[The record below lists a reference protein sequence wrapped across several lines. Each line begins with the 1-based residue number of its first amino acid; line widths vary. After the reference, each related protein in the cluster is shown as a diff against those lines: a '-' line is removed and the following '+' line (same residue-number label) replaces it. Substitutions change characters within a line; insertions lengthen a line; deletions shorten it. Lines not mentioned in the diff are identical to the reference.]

1 MLFKSTLRTIKKSLG
16 RYFAIL
22 AIIALGVGFF
32 AGLRVTEATMLKTAD
47 GYIGEKNLYDFRLI
61 STLGLTE
68 DDVEEFAKLDGID
81 VARGSVSADL
91 IIKQNDGSDAVL
103 HAHTLLDGING
114 LEVLHGRLPEKDN
127 ECVLDSRYRGEDA
140 IGTKLTLSDNNS
152 EETFDTFTYD
162 EYTVVGIVDA
172 SEYINFQRGTT
183 ALSGGTV
190 AGYTY
195 LPRGGFDTD
204 YYTEIFLSIPTD
216 AEMYSEEY
224 ETAVDNIRASVEAL
238 LAERADIRFDII
250 YNDAK
255 AELDDAQ
262 ATLDEKKQ
270 ELADAKTELDN
281 AKSDLDKGWAALNEI
296 KNSPMFALPEV
307 QAQVAAQESVL
318 QEAESKYADGL
329 AEYNENKATADE
341 KFAKA
346 EKEIADGYADLAVL
360 EKPTVYTLDRSSN
373 FGYTGFENDIQIVSG
388 VAKVFPIFFFL
399 VAALVC
405 ITTMTRM
412 VSEQRTQNGVLK
424 ALGYSSFAIA
434 SQYLIYAGS
443 ASIFGCIIG
452 FLIGSKF
459 LPLILW
465 EVYHIMYTIAR
476 PAAFVFDVGLLVLCT
491 VLYLVCSLGVT
502 YGVCRKDLRESAAQ
516 LMRPKSPSAGKRIFL
531 ERIGF
536 IWRPMKFLHKVSVR
550 NILRYKKR
558 MFMMIVGIGGCMALL
573 LTGFGIRDTIQP
585 IVEYQ
590 YGEINLHDASVS
602 FLHEPNEEEKAT
614 FEDGIGDF
622 AESSVL
628 LHTGNLTLTAGDN
641 SADVTVLAY
650 RDSLEK
656 YVDLHSGDEKV
667 AFPEKNQAVINF
679 RLAEQYNISVG
690 DTIKLRDGDYREAT
704 VTVSGIFDNY
714 IYDYIYL
721 SEETYEDG
729 FGYVPEMNTAY
740 LTFAEGK
747 DHHEAGAE
755 LLSMDNVASV
765 SLVED
770 MRESVGNMLET
781 LNYIVLIVLVCAG
794 ALAFIVLYN
803 LTNITITERTR
814 EIATLKVL
822 GFYRG
827 EQNSYVFRENIILSV
842 IGTIC
847 GIPLGIALLHYTM
860 GQIQIDNFYFGC
872 RLSGLSYLWCF
883 LITLL
888 FTIIVDFALTAK
900 LKKINMAEAM
910 KAIE

>member
-1 MLFKSTLRTIKKSLG
+1 MLLKSTLRTIKKSLG
-16 RYFAIL
+16 RFLAIL
-22 AIIALGVGFF
+22 SIIALGVGFF
-32 AGLRVTEATMLKTAD
+32 AGLRVTEKTMLKTAD
-47 GYIGEKNLYDFRLI
+47 GYISELNLYDFRLI
-61 STLGLTE
+61 STLGLTDE
-68 DDVEEFAKLDGID
+68 DVDAFAELDGID
-81 VARGSVSADL
+81 VAKGSVSADL
-91 IIKQNDGSDAVL
+91 IVKQQDGSDAVL

-114 LEVLHGRLPEKDN
+114 LDVLHGRLPKTDN
-127 ECVLDSRYRGEDA
+127 ECVLDSRYANESA
-140 IGTKLTLSDNNS
+140 IGTSLALSENNS
-152 EETFDTFTYD
+152 EDTLNTFAYD
-162 EYTVVGIVDA
+162 EYTVVGIVDS

-190 AGYTY
+190 AGFVY
-195 LPRGGFDTD
+195 LPIGSFTTD

-224 ETAVDNIRASVEAL
+224 KAALDKVRASVEEL
-238 LAERADIRFDII
+238 LTERGDIRFVHI
-250 YNDAK
+250 YNEAK
-255 AELDDAQ
+255 SELDEASAD
-262 ATLDEKKQ
+262 LNEKKQ
-270 ELADAKTELDN
+270 ELADAKTELD
-281 AKSDLDKGWAALNEI
+281 KSRSELDDAWTALNET
-296 KNSPMFALPEV
+296 KNSPAAALPEV
-307 QAQVAAQESVL
+307 QAQIALQEAAL
-318 QEAESKYADGL
+318 QEAERKYDEGL
-329 AEYNENKATADE
+329 AEYEANKAKADE
-341 KFAKA
+341 EFAKA
-346 EKEIADGYADLAVL
+346 ETEIANGYAELASL
-360 EKPTVYTLDRSSN
+360 EKPTLYTLDRNAN
-373 FGYTGFENDIQIVSG
+373 FGYAGFENDIKIVSG

-424 ALGYSSFAIA
+424 ALGYSGFAIS

-443 ASIFGCIIG
+443 ASVLGCVIG
-452 FLIGSKF
+452 FLLGSKF

-465 EVYHIMYTIAR
+465 EVYHIMYTVAR
-476 PAAFVFDVGLLVLCT
+476 PAVFVFDWVLFILCT
-491 VLYLVCSLGVT
+491 LLYLACSLGVT
-502 YGVCRKDLRESAAQ
+502 YSVCRKDLRESAAQ
-516 LMRPKSPSAGKRIFL
+516 LMRPKAPSAGKRIFL

-573 LTGFGIRDTIQP
+573 ITGFGIRDSIQP

-590 YGEINLHDASVS
+590 YGEINLYDASVS
-602 FLHEPNEEEKAT
+602 FLHEPSADEKNK
-614 FEDGIGDF
+614 FESDSKNFTD
-622 AESSVL
+622 SSVL
-628 LHTGNLTLTAGDN
+628 LHTGNLTLTSGDK

-650 RDSLEK
+650 RDPIDSFIDIHK
-656 YVDLHSGDEKV
+656 GDEKL
-667 AFPEKNQAVINF
+667 PWPTKGEAVINY
-679 RLAEQYNISVG
+679 RIADAYNISVG
-690 DTIKLRDGDYREAT
+690 DTVKLRDENFNEMM
-704 VTVSGIFDNY
+704 VTISGIFDNY
-714 IYDYIYL
+714 IYDYIYV
-721 SEETYEDG
+721 SEETYAEG
-729 FGYVPEMNTAY
+729 FGYTPEMNTAY
-740 LTFAEGK
+740 LSFADGK

-755 LLSMDNVASV
+755 LLSMDNIASV
-765 SLVED
+765 SLVCD

-827 EQNSYVFRENIILSV
+827 EQNSYVFRENIILSM
-842 IGTIC
+842 IGAIC

-872 RLSGLSYLWCF
+872 RLSGLSYLWAF
-883 LITLL
+883 LLTIL
-888 FTIIVDFALTAK
+888 FTVIVDLALTSK

>member
-1 MLFKSTLRTIKKSLG
+1 MLLKSTLRTIKKSLG

-68 DDVEEFAKLDGID
+68 DDVEEFAGLDGID

-91 IIKQNDGSDAVL
+91 IVKQKDGSDAVL

-114 LEVLHGRLPEKDN
+114 LEVLHGRLPENDN

-140 IGTKLTLSDNNS
+140 IGTKIILSDNNS

-195 LPRGGFDTD
+195 LLEGGFDTD

-224 ETAVDNIRASVEAL
+224 ETAVDNVRASVEAL
-238 LAERADIRFDII
+238 LTERADIRFYSI

-270 ELADAKTELDN
+270 ELADAKTELD
-281 AKSDLDKGWAALNEI
+281 KSRAELDAGWTQLEEAQ
-296 KNSPMFALPEV
+296 KHPM
-307 QAQVAAQESVL
+307 AQNPAMQEMIAQK
-318 QEAESKYADGL
+318 EAELQGYE
-329 AEYNENKATADE
+329 AEYSEALANYEEGSDE
-341 KFAKA
+341 IAKA
-346 EKEIADGYADLAVL
+346 EAEIADGYADLEAL

-388 VAKVFPIFFFL
+388 IAKVFPIFFFL

-602 FLHEPNEEEKAT
+602 FLHEPNEEEKVA

-729 FGYVPEMNTAY
+729 FGYAPEMNTAY

-770 MRESVGNMLET
+770 MRESVGSMLET

-842 IGTIC
+842 IGAIC

>member
-68 DDVEEFAKLDGID
+68 EDVEEFAKLDGID

-91 IIKQNDGSDAVL
+91 IVKQKDGSDAVL

-152 EETFDTFTYD
+152 EKTFDTFTYD

-224 ETAVDNIRASVEAL
+224 ETAVDNVRASVEAL
-238 LAERADIRFDII
+238 LTERADIRFESI

-262 ATLDEKKQ
+262 ATLDKKKQ
-270 ELADAKTELDN
+270 ELADAKTQLDSTRAELDAGWTQLEE
-281 AKSDLDKGWAALNEI
+281 AKKH
-296 KNSPMFALPEV
+296 PM
-307 QAQVAAQESVL
+307 AQNPAMQEMIAEK
-318 QEAESKYADGL
+318 EAELQDYE
-329 AEYNENKATADE
+329 AEYSEALASYE
-341 KFAKA
+341 EGSEEIAKA
-346 EKEIADGYADLAVL
+346 EAEIADGYADLAAL

-628 LHTGNLTLTAGDN
+628 LHTGNLTLTAGDK
-641 SADVTVLAY
+641 SADITVLAY
-650 RDSLEK
+650 RDALDAFIDIHK
-656 YVDLHSGDEKV
+656 DDEKI
-667 AFPEKNQAVINF
+667 AWPEKNQAVINF
-679 RLAEQYNISVG
+679 RLADQYNISVG

-729 FGYVPEMNTAY
+729 FGYAPEMNTAY

-842 IGTIC
+842 IGAIC

-888 FTIIVDFALTAK
+888 FTVIVDFALTAK